1 MKLNIRI
8 GNEEEL
14 QMTDQLIDL
23 SNELKSPNANI
34 IFKMADEGVSGAYFV
49 IKNGSPVAVFK
60 DASQDPLC
68 PDNPRLQPKLMRLGV
83 YLGRPLGVFSAF
95 ENSVTGQSYVSDIL
109 SYQLAC
115 KIGLEYTVVPD
126 AIIATNV
133 IINGNAKKGVLLN
146 WVPDS
151 TSLEEH
157 ANIFRKL
164 DKIPEQIP
172 FLAFEEMAM
181 FDYITGNMDRKTG
194 NVLLSKG
201 DNKLHLI
208 DNSWAFSPLQGEA
221 LSTNQYIWGTFPTL
235 TNQTFS
241 EKTKSKIIEI
251 YNKRY
256 FYAQIAFETYCVNK
270 PPKETM
276 ELSYL
281 RAMCCLHRIE
291 MLNYLVCE
299 KNASFYQL
307 SQTRFED
314 TFLQIH
320 QSRASK
326 MPFLSSHFIDVTTQC
341 LTNDG
346 IRNKNN
352 IDSQINNFTPAE
364 SRYSKL
370 YSPLSESQNK
380 LCKALHVEL
389 VRLNEKQANR
399 NWDGLWRNRYKSKAD
414 AVNHAIDQLIQDPQ
428 QLSVEERVEQS
439 INDRNSKLYKALNQ
453 HTSFFFQF
461 TLRSLSLDTQA
472 IINLKHAT

>member
-1 MKLNIRI
+1 MKLTIRI
-8 GNEEEL
+8 GNEDEL
-14 QMTDQLIDL
+14 QMTDQLTAL
-23 SNELKSPNANI
+23 SNELKSHHSNI
-34 IFKMADEGVSGAYFV
+34 TFKMADEGVSGAYFV
-49 IKNGSPVAVFK
+49 IKNGIPVAVFK

-68 PDNPRLQPKLMRLGV
+68 PDNPRLQAKLMRLGV
-83 YLGRPLGVFSAF
+83 NLGRPLGVFSAF

-115 KIGLEYTVVPD
+115 EIDLEHTVVPD
-126 AIIATNV
+126 AIIATDV
-133 IINGNAKKGVLLN
+133 MIKGKAKMGVLLN

-151 TSLEEH
+151 TSLEKH
-157 ANIFRKL
+157 ADIFGKL
-164 DKIPEQIP
+164 DKIPEQTP
-172 FLAFEEMAM
+172 FVAFEEMAM

-194 NVLLSKG
+194 NVLLSEG
-201 DNKLHLI
+201 DNKLYLI

-221 LSTNQYIWGTFPTL
+221 LSTNQYIWGTFPAL
-235 TNQTFS
+235 KNESFS

-256 FYAQIAFETYCVNK
+256 LYAQIAFNTYCQNK
-270 PPKETM
+270 PPSETV

-281 RAMCCLHRIE
+281 RAICFLHRIE

-320 QSRASK
+320 QSRGSER
-326 MPFLSSHFIDVTTQC
+326 PFLSSHFIDVTTQC

-346 IRNKNN
+346 IRNKND
-352 IDSQINNFTPAE
+352 IDPRINYFTPAE
-364 SRYSKL
+364 SRYAKL

-428 QLSVEERVEQS
+428 QSSVEERVEQS
-439 INDRNSKLYKALNQ
+439 VNDRNSELYKALNQ

-472 IINLKHAT
+472 IINLKHAM